1 MIQDNG
7 LLVVDYP
14 PEKRKALEG
23 LLEQS
28 FEGWYLRHSKRTI
41 RNIETVKAA
50 LRSGAPV
57 GLAMLKRLDEHYG
70 YVFYIA
76 VAMDERKKGVG
87 GRLLDDALA
96 HFGRLGMIGVYASVE
111 EDNEASRELF
121 QSRKFVRIGFGDES
135 RKHGLVRALMMYRTM
150 RVVPGEI
157 LLYRDLASHPLHT
170 MGFRY

>member
-1 MIQDNG
+1 MAERERGVQTLIQDSD

-14 PEKRKALEG
+14 PGKREALER
-23 LLEQS
+23 LLEKS

-57 GLAMLKRLDEHYG
+57 GLTMLKKLDERYG

-76 VAMDERKKGVG
+76 VAMEERKKGVG
-87 GRLLDDALA
+87 GRLLDEALA

-111 EDNEASRELF
+111 EGNEASRKLF
-121 QSRKFVRIGFGDES
+121 QSRKFVHISFGDES
-135 RKHGLVRALMMYRTM
+135 KKHGVVRTLMMYRTM
-150 RVVPGEI
+150 RVVPREI
-157 LLYRDLASHPLHT
+157 LLYRDL
-170 MGFRY
+170 G